1 MMDYGMLNL
10 ASVALGLAGW
20 AIPILQLGRMTKGK
34 KGMRR
39 YVHTLSMGACCLAI
53 WFQICYD
60 EHMVNIE
67 DWSALMDTI
76 GAVRTVSLFLLG
88 TTLLINLL
96 VARVENAMEREIR
109 EDQDLT
115 I

>member
-1 MMDYGMLNL
+1 MDYGMLNL
-10 ASVALGLAGW
+10 ASIVLGLVGW
-20 AIPILQLGRMTKGK
+20 AIPIIQIGRMVKEKRGLGRYT
-34 KGMRR
+34 
-39 YVHTLSMGACCLAI
+39 HILSMGACCLAI

-60 EHMVNIE
+60 EHLVNIR

-76 GAVRTVSLFLLG
+76 GAVRLVSVFLLVV
-88 TTLLINLL
+88 TLLINLL
-96 VARVENAMEREIR
+96 VAYAEGVMDREIK